1 MNDNYDPQ
9 LDPQQTPGEV
19 PPPAPL
25 PDEAPYDPELDGPE
39 PEPQGQPA
47 VDGQQAASGQPVTNQ
62 GQRQAEAQSGEMI
75 GATGDA
81 QGDNT
86 LEKDPSDWVSGDD
99 PMTESQK
106 SYLDTLA
113 KQAGEQLPANMT
125 KAEASQHIDRLK
137 GITGM

>member
-39 PEPQGQPA
+39 PEPQGQ
-47 VDGQQAASGQPVTNQ
+47 Q
-62 GQRQAEAQSGEMI
+62 QAEAQSGEMI

-106 SYLDTLA
+106 SYLDTMA